1 MKKILFLLFFIPL
14 VFTCSSDSD
23 NDDEFGVCID
33 ETLINLETPCPAVVD
48 PVCGCDGITYNNN
61 CEAFNWNG
69 VIAYEEGPCS

>member
-1 MKKILFLLFFIPL
+1 MKKLLFLLVFISL
-14 VFTCSSDSD
+14 VLGCSSDSD

-69 VIAYEEGPCS
+69 VIAYTDGICD